1 MRCNGGDLVMTIS
14 RGSAENKQLSAPAAT
29 WLARCWLGAGSRVT
43 VALGAEILM

>member
-29 WLARCWLGAGSRVT
+29 WLSRCWLARSRVT